1 MSDTSAENLIVSEA
15 SPFEGRYP
23 EDSVGSVMDPH
34 YLSFERTKTVK
45 EAIDMIRF
53 LSNHRVPVMYAYVVD
68 EAFRLVGVLMMRD
81 LLVAHDDVTLGE
93 IMRQNPYCIHVLDK
107 KEDVAKEAV
116 QKGYL
121 AVPVVDEEK
130 RLLGALKFGDIMR
143 YAKEEPY
150 REMQKM
156 VGAGAEESADSSVFT
171 KIKKRL
177 PWLNVNLATAFLAA
191 SVIGLFE
198 GMIAK
203 ITALAI
209 FLPIV
214 AGQGGNAGA
223 QSLAVVMRGLA
234 LDQVNDRE
242 TFKVIFKECA
252 AGVVNGVVVGGVT
265 AACAYAWNR
274 NVTLGLIVGAAI
286 AINTL
291 IAAFCGA
298 TIPIVMKR
306 LGMDPA
312 QCSNIILTTF
322 TDVFGF
328 FSLLALALVFQS
340 RLIP

>member
-1 MSDTSAENLIVSEA
+1 MSQQTDTFAVSD
-15 SPFEGRYP
+15 SYIFEDRY
-23 EDSVGSVMDPH
+23 DKDTVGSVMDPH
-34 YLSFERTKTVK
+34 YLSFDQNSTVK
-45 EAIDMIRF
+45 EAIEMIRF
-53 LSNHRVPVMYAYVVD
+53 LCNNEVPVLYAYVVD
-68 EAFRLVGVLMMRD
+68 ESFRLVGVLVMRD
-81 LLVAHDDVTLGE
+81 LLVSRDDMVLANV
-93 IMRQNPYCIHVLDK
+93 MKRDPYRINVHCK
-107 KEDVAKEAV
+107 KDEVAKEAME
-116 QKGYL
+116 KGFL
-121 AVPVVDEEK
+121 AVPIVDDDDH
-130 RLLGALKFGDIMR
+130 LLGALKFGDILR

-156 VGAGAEESADSSVFT
+156 VGAGAEEGADSSVLT
-171 KIKKRL
+171 KISKRL

-223 QSLAVVMRGLA
+223 QSLAVMMRGLA
-234 LDQVNDRE
+234 LDQVPDRE
-242 TFKVIFKECA
+242 AWKVIFKECA
-252 AGVVNGVVVGGVT
+252 AGIFNGIVVGAVT
-265 AACAYAWNR
+265 AFCAWLWNR
-274 NVTLGLIVGAAI
+274 NIALGIIVGAAI

-298 TIPIVMKR
+298 TIPILMKR
-306 LGMDPA
+306 VGMDPA

-328 FSLLALALVFQS
+328 FTLLALALVFQNQ
-340 RLIP
+340 LI